1 MTLALPPS
9 GLDPVAVYAASMP
22 SENSRRACLQAMQRI
37 ADVLPASPD
46 ARTIPWHSLRFE
58 HTQTI
63 RAKLI
68 ERHAPATVRLTLA
81 MLRGVLRTARNL
93 GQLPS
98 ETYDRATGWPRLR
111 GYRLPRGRAL
121 EPAEMTSLFEAAGE
135 GKPPFPIFATAL
147 LSVLAGAGLRR
158 AEVASLEIASYN
170 AGALRLVGKGG
181 KQRSTP
187 LPAWARANLETWI
200 HLRGSL
206 ESEGPS
212 LFVRVCVDGRVRRR
226 PLSAQGVRNFCS
238 WIGGR
243 AGIAAFSPHDLRRT
257 FVSTLLEKGVDLA
270 TVQRLA
276 GHASPATT
284 AIYDRRGERAAKSAV
299 EQLTYWT

>member
-1 MTLALPPS
+1 VTLALPPS

-22 SENSRRACLQAMQRI
+22 SQNSQRACLQAMQRI
-37 ADVLPASPD
+37 ADALPTAPD

-58 HTQTI
+58 HTQAL

-93 GQLPS
+93 GQLQS
-98 ETYDRATGWPRLR
+98 ENYDRATAWPRLR

-121 EPAEMTSLFEAAGE
+121 EPAEMTALFEAAGE
-135 GKPPFPIFATAL
+135 GTSPFPIFATAL

-181 KQRSTP
+181 KQRMTP
-187 LPAWARANLETWI
+187 LPSWARANLETWI
-200 HLRGSL
+200 NLRTSL
-206 ESEGPS
+206 ESTGPS
-212 LFVRVCVDGRVRRR
+212 LFVRVYVDGRIRRR

-238 WIGGR
+238 WIGAR
-243 AGIAAFSPHDLRRT
+243 AGVDAFSPHDMRRT
-257 FVSTLLEKGVDLA
+257 YVSTLLERGVDLA

-284 AIYDRRGERAAKSAV
+284 AVYDRRSERAAQSAIEKRV
-299 EQLTYWT
+299 Y